1 MAAAAQQQ
9 QQWMF
14 EIVSEIRRHSE
25 SKDQSI
31 EKLFEFTSTA
41 FDYKEKNEER
51 MGGDRESS

>member
-1 MAAAAQQQ
+1 
-9 QQWMF
+9 MF